1 MCLSEYLEHYT
12 TKVPVY
18 RRLSKAAAEKRWQR
32 DFNVLER
39 EQRVSVDEEGN
50 DAGMAN
56 QQH

>member
-56 QQH
+56 Q